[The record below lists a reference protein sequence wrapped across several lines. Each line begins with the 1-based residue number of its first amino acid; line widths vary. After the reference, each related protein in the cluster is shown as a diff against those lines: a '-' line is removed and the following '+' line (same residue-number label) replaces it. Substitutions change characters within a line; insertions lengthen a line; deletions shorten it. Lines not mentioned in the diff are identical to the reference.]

1 MGKKAQKRSNTTVK
15 GGLLGSIKGKIIL
28 MGVIAIIASC
38 VLGYVG
44 IASLNENSS
53 NNEVL
58 TTINRINL
66 Y

>member
-15 GGLLGSIKGKIIL
+15 GGLLGSIRGKIIL
-28 MGVIAIIASC
+28 IAITASC